1 MAVVLFSLI
10 LLPRIKMI
18 ILTAL
23 NSRRPIRRRGFALTK
38 HIPLEVLE
46 GDHNYGNII
55 ERLPI

>member
-23 NSRRPIRRRGFALTK
+23 NSRRPIRRRVFALTK

-55 ERLPI
+55 E